1 MQGPDSQ
8 GDLDYEK
15 EGDSYREL
23 VTLLK
28 DKSPKF
34 AEMIDKQVSNL
45 KNRNLSV
52 HHKTWRHELDNMN
65 DTNIY
70 GTTVC
75 DLLV

>member
-1 MQGPDSQ
+1 LVYLQGPDSQ

-45 KNRNLSV
+45 SRNLSV
-52 HHKTWRHELDNMN
+52 HHKT
-65 DTNIY
+65 
-70 GTTVC
+70 
-75 DLLV
+75 